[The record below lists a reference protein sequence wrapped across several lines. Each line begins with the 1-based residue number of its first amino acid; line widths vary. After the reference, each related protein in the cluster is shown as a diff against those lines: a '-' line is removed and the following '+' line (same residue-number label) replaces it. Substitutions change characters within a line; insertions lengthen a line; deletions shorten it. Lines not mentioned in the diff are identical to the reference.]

1 MARKGLWVINIVIL
15 LCLLASIGG
24 IYSLT
29 SKTPSFMLSCSSEL
43 FNHEVGAADSDHYLL
58 VDLVSKDGLAQI
70 NYRYYDLEG
79 NSAGILAMTGRVNRI
94 DAQRQMYDIS
104 VTTKQ
109 EYLGGG
115 SLDIPAHYEYLS
127 YVSGINLNKNGMHSL
142 SLQVLERDEAKDYAV
157 VLFQPSNTVCGCRLV
172 H

>member
-1 MARKGLWVINIVIL
+1 
-15 LCLLASIGG
+15 
-24 IYSLT
+24 
-29 SKTPSFMLSCSSEL
+29 
-43 FNHEVGAADSDHYLL
+43 
-58 VDLVSKDGLAQI
+58 
-70 NYRYYDLEG
+70 
-79 NSAGILAMTGRVNRI
+79 MTGRVNRI

-104 VTTKQ
+104 VATKQ

-142 SLQVLERDEAKDYAV
+142 SLQVLERDETKDYAV

>member
-1 MARKGLWVINIVIL
+1 MTRKGLWAINIVVL
-15 LCLLASIGG
+15 VCLLGCVG
-24 IYSLT
+24 VIYSLT
-29 SKTPSFMLSCSSEL
+29 TKPANFMLSCSSEL
-43 FNHEVGAADSDHYLL
+43 FNHQAGKADSDHYLL

-79 NSAGILAMTGRVNRI
+79 NSAGTLSMTGKVNKV
-94 DAQRQMYDIS
+94 DTERQMFDIS

-109 EYLGGG
+109 EYVGAKGQAT
-115 SLDIPAHYEYLS
+115 PEHYEYLS
-127 YVSGINLNKNGMHSL
+127 YISGIHLNKNGMHSL
-142 SLQVLERDEAKDYAV
+142 SVQVLERDETKDYAI